1 MVMHNFIGFVSVRFN
16 KCRFSTTLT
25 RALVRVLLLT
35 ELFLPSSHRQL
46 GEQVLGEKKTQK
58 KTALSAQTRL
68 TTIFSQRKIVILKLK
83 SQLFLRARKIELET
97 KNTD

>member
-46 GEQVLGEKKTQK
+46 GEQVLGKKQTK

-83 SQLFLRARKIELET
+83 SQLLLRARKIELET